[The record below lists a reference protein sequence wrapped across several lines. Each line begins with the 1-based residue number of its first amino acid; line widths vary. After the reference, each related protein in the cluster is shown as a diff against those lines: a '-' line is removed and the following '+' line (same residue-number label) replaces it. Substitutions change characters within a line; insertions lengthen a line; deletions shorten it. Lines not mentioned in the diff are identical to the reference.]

1 LANVKRAGTP
11 PRDRSR
17 RTRGNGIGKDAGGRA
32 QIIDAAIASVPE
44 VGFYRSSTNEIAR
57 RADVSWGALQYHFGT
72 REALLLAIVHEID
85 RRFLTDVEDAHVEG
99 DTFEERITSL
109 YELLARHYDSPT
121 WLVRL
126 QIILNLQHDPD
137 TSADV
142 MAEVMQTAAKG
153 EASVRRLLREAIGTD
168 VRRAN
173 TEAVF
178 HALRG
183 FATSVQ
189 LSAAVPVDGSRRRS
203 PEAVRIFLR
212 GLADAEQTYAGP

>member
-1 LANVKRAGTP
+1 MAPRPSETMFRVLSVSCISEAVPSIPCDAEGPVFREPWEAQAFAMALALHERGLFTWPQWAATLADMDDQMDELSKSLFRHSLTLGANADEGTIVKAMQV
-11 PRDRSR
+11 
-17 RTRGNGIGKDAGGRA
+17 A
-32 QIIDAAIASVPE
+32 
-44 VGFYRSSTNEIAR
+44 
-57 RADVSWGALQYHFGT
+57 
-72 REALLLAIVHEID
+72 
-85 RRFLTDVEDAHVEG
+85 
-99 DTFEERITSL
+99 
-109 YELLARHYDSPT
+109 LLARHYDSPT

-203 PEAVRIFLR
+203 QEAVRIFLR
-212 GLADAEQTYAGP
+212 GLADAEETYAGP